1 MSNTSTITTGG
12 IAVAKG
18 NTGVIQTTSLPTI
31 TAGSP
36 GQVLTSS
43 ITGSPFSFANPTKN
57 FKAGTLTIK
66 AGDGNE
72 EAEIDAAFI
81 NDLKLLMEIIQEVP
95 DEHPLGDLKHDM
107 RNRRAFKKLGG

>member
-12 IAVAKG
+12 IAVANG
-18 NTGVIQTTSLPTI
+18 NTGVIQTTSWPTI

-43 ITGSPFSFANPTKN
+43 ITGSPFSFVNPPKN

-95 DEHPLGDLKHDM
+95 DEHPLGDLKHDL

>member
-12 IAVAKG
+12 IAVANG
-18 NTGVIQTTSLPTI
+18 GTGVIQTTSLPTI

-36 GQVLTSS
+36 GQVLT
-43 ITGSPFSFANPTKN
+43 TGINSSPFSFVNPPKN
-57 FKAGTLTIK
+57 FKAGALTIK

-95 DEHPLGDLKHDM
+95 DEHPLGYLKHDL